1 MSHPRRIALIAG
13 LFYLVTIVTSIP
25 ALALKAPVLKDPAT
39 LASPAARN
47 ALLSAALLEVIL
59 ALSCIG
65 TAVVLY
71 PIARRQ
77 SATAALGFVMSRM
90 AESGLVLL
98 GVVAMASLT
107 TVVPGT
113 VIVPGGATAAPATA
127 SSATSALVAIH
138 DWAFL
143 LGPGLV
149 PAVNALLLG
158 SVMYRSALVPRII
171 PAVGLIGAPLLMAS
185 AVGTVLGLVDQI
197 SAVAGLAALP
207 VALWE
212 ISLGIWLTVKGF
224 RPEAV
229 ARLAGRTT
237 EPAPVTG

>member
-1 MSHPRRIALIAG
+1 MSHPRRLALTAG
-13 LFYLVTIVTSIP
+13 LLYLVTVVTSIP
-25 ALALKAPVLKDPAT
+25 ALAVKAPILKDPAT
-39 LASPAARN
+39 LASPAVRN
-47 ALLSAALLEVIL
+47 ALLGATLLEVVL
-59 ALSCIG
+59 ASSCVG

-77 SATAALGFVMSRM
+77 SETAALGFVMSRL
-90 AESGLVLL
+90 AEAGLVLL
-98 GVVAMASLT
+98 GVAAMVSLT
-107 TVVPGT
+107 TIVPGT
-113 VIVPGGATAAPATA
+113 TIVPDGPTAAPATV

-143 LGPGLV
+143 LGPGLI

-158 SVMYRSALVPRII
+158 SVMYRSGLVPRII
-171 PAVGLIGAPLLMAS
+171 PAVGFIGAPLLMAS
-185 AVGTVLGLVDQI
+185 AIATLFGLVEQV

-212 ISLGIWLTVKGF
+212 ISLGLWLTVKGF

-229 ARLAGRTT
+229 ARLIRSAA
-237 EPAPVTG
+237 EPARAIE